1 MSAHWIRNTH
11 LFDPDDYECSACG
24 RKTDRPY
31 ERCPGCGEY
40 MRGEEAGGSWVDE
53 AAFME
58 FMSGRL

>member
-11 LFDPDDYECSACG
+11 LFEPDDYECSACG
-24 RKTDRPY
+24 RKADRPY
-31 ERCPGCGEY
+31 GRCPACGEE
-40 MRGEEAGGSWVDE
+40 MCGEKDGSSWVDE